1 MLIQGCIK
9 FFSRGGKKSK
19 IQRRGREGKG
29 EEKGE
34 GKGKEKEKG
43 KEKGKEKVGKKGE
56 KREG

>member
-1 MLIQGCIK
+1 MMIQGCKK

-29 EEKGE
+29 KEKGE
-34 GKGKEKEKG
+34 GKGKE